1 VTATHDV
8 PPPDSAATTLVL
20 DAQPTARHP
29 QSTALPPQEPPPPP
43 TLIAAAEP
51 TAHHV
56 PLPPAQGRPAAAP
69 RAPRPGIP
77 LPMVLGGAGLGL
89 VVVALAAWALRPP
102 APAAEA
108 PARATLP
115 PAAAGSVT
123 AAPAA
128 NAGSLR
134 VESEPAGA
142 RVLVNG
148 QARGR
153 SPLEL
158 AELAFGSYEV
168 RVEQAGYEAERRSVE
183 LSAAS
188 PAAELQVTLKR
199 RAVAAA
205 GAADF
210 VSTPAGATVSVDGKA
225 AGTTPLR
232 GFKLPPG
239 RRRVEIALDGHETWS
254 STLDVVAG
262 ETGRIDVR
270 LRSTPAPKPT
280 PEPVDVTRVYRNEA
294 GEVDTLA
301 RRLSGSSPS
310 YPSGRAPRLRSGQRV
325 SVLLR
330 FVVTDAGEVADVVV
344 VESAGKAV
352 DDVVVAAVKTWK
364 YEPATRRGVRVKVE
378 TTFRQTFLGA

>member
-1 VTATHDV
+1 
-8 PPPDSAATTLVL
+8 
-20 DAQPTARHP
+20 
-29 QSTALPPQEPPPPP
+29 
-43 TLIAAAEP
+43 
-51 TAHHV
+51 
-56 PLPPAQGRPAAAP
+56 
-69 RAPRPGIP
+69 
-77 LPMVLGGAGLGL
+77 MVLGGAGLGL

-108 PARATLP
+108 GAGAPQ
-115 PAAAGSVT
+115 PAAPAASVT

-128 NAGSLR
+128 RAGSLR
-134 VESEPAGA
+134 VGSEPAGA

-153 SPLEL
+153 APLEL
-158 AELAFGSYEV
+158 AELAFGSYQV
-168 RVEQAGYEAERRSVE
+168 SVEQAGYEAERRSVE

-188 PAAELQVTLKR
+188 PAAELRVTLKR

-205 GAADF
+205 TGAADF
-210 VSTPAGATVSVDGKA
+210 VSTPAGASVSVDGKP

-232 GFKLPPG
+232 GLKLPPG
-239 RRRVEIALDGHETWS
+239 RRRVEIELDGHETWS

-270 LRSTPAPKPT
+270 LRSKPAPKPT

-344 VESAGKAV
+344 VESAGTAV
-352 DDVVVAAVKTWK
+352 DEVVVAAVKTWK

-378 TTFRQTFLGA
+378 TSFRQTFLGA